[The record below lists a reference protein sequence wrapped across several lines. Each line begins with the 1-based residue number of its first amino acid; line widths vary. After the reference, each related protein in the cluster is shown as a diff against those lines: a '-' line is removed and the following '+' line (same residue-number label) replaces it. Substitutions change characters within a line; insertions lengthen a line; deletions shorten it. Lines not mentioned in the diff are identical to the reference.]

1 MLGKQEL
8 NPHDPADARAF
19 LEQDERTLKRKVKN
33 VAAENSDAAA
43 AIFTVCKGERFE
55 WTPEDWQMVLD
66 RIDECELTVREWL
79 ANADVQ

>member
-33 VAAENSDAAA
+33 VPCPQCGKLFASRYSASQHERDKHHSAE
-43 AIFTVCKGERFE
+43 
-55 WTPEDWQMVLD
+55 
-66 RIDECELTVREWL
+66 DE
-79 ANADVQ
+79 QHG